1 MRQSRPPYAGNS
13 VEHHQHMGQMMDQ
26 MVNQLGL
33 GYDGSSSIPSQPP
46 QQHTITTAQLEQKD
60 KKKPY
65 APPKDM
71 NQIKALI
78 RGAQSRDR
86 FAPSSKWVCKWKN
99 SHI

>member
-46 QQHTITTAQLEQKD
+46 QQHTITTAQLE
-60 KKKPY
+60 
-65 APPKDM
+65 
-71 NQIKALI
+71 
-78 RGAQSRDR
+78 
-86 FAPSSKWVCKWKN
+86 
-99 SHI
+99 